1 VSKETADHVIAVL
14 SEALTNMARH
24 ARADR
29 AEIALAADGH
39 ELVPAVGDNGV
50 GIPPDGRRSGLRNMA
65 ERAGQLG
72 GRMEWGCPEGG
83 GTTLVWRVPGTHEQ
97 GADASVDPRRIR
109 RAPAHPRGTGGT
121 GHGAG
126 AERGSPPGEETT
138 RPRAKDDRVPDPEGG
153 AARHPSTTEVVIA
166 RTPRLVSDVM
176 THNVLA
182 VRR

>member
-1 VSKETADHVIAVL
+1 VSSSDEARIRLPQLRLDELLEELQARLDAARVLGFAPSLRMEGLIDTDVSKETADHVIAVL

-72 GRMEWGCPEGG
+72 GRMEWDTGCP
-83 GTTLVWRVPGTHEQ
+83 TLKVAQPGTR
-97 GADASVDPRRIR
+97 APRR
-109 RAPAHPRGTGGT
+109 
-121 GHGAG
+121 
-126 AERGSPPGEETT
+126 S
-138 RPRAKDDRVPDPEGG
+138 
-153 AARHPSTTEVVIA
+153 
-166 RTPRLVSDVM
+166 
-176 THNVLA
+176 
-182 VRR
+182 